1 MYQLTHNS
9 SSRKKKKE
17 REKAIE
23 NIFDEII
30 AENFSDLKKETDT
43 QV

>member
-9 SSRKKKKE
+9 SSRKKKK

-30 AENFSDLKKETDT
+30 AENFTNLKKETDT